1 MSRRV
6 LIIDDEKDYIEVLKI
21 RVVDAGDFDVFSARS
36 GREGLATAKKEKPDL
51 ILLDIRMPKMDGFE
65 VLKRLKKMPETVS
78 IPVIMLT
85 ADCDEESKLKAAA
98 LFDEDYL
105 VKPVEQEQLKAKIE
119 EVLKRRGSA

>member
-1 MSRRV
+1 
-6 LIIDDEKDYIEVLKI
+6 
-21 RVVDAGDFDVFSARS
+21 
-36 GREGLATAKKEKPDL
+36 
-51 ILLDIRMPKMDGFE
+51 MPKMDGFE